1 MSFEMINEKYTGP
14 IMEIELG
21 KGDNTVKVGGET
33 CLPFYQ
39 FEGEVT
45 NKPKIA
51 MEIWDMEPEEWP
63 QAASEPFKDVI
74 GDPAAWAKKCVQEYG
89 ADIICLHLRSTD
101 PNEHD
106 VSAED
111 AVAKVKKVNEAIDVP
126 LIVWGTANPDKD
138 SEVLK
143 KVAEDCS
150 GENLIIG
157 PIEDVTH
164 KSIGAAVMGYGHT
177 AVASSPIDINL
188 AKQINILLENLGLP
202 LNKIMVDPTTGGLG
216 YGLEY
221 SYSVME
227 RIKLAAMT
235 FGDDKLQLPIINYVS
250 FDVWKCKEAKQP
262 VEEDPRLGDP
272 ERRAIMMETI
282 AATTYLMAGSNV
294 LVLRH
299 PETVRLVRQYIDLLV
314 EGGTA
319 QEVAPIQK
327 NLSEPEIDYASMSHE
342 PDLTIEEAKE
352 APKAEAKKEEAP
364 KEEAPKEEAKQEA
377 PQQEAKPEPAQE
389 KAEAQPAQEES
400 KQEAEPKEAAAAQPS
415 GEAAQPAVD
424 ESKLRAELEDKIRG
438 EVEAKLRREMEQKA
452 KAEAAEESAE
462 QKEEK
467 AKKAAE
473 EKAKKEA
480 EAREQ
485 EKEKLKAQLEKDEQE
500 IREKVRKAGTEQ
512 PGQKGPSFPE
522 KPEEQ
527 GPERILQTLRRI
539 HRWNG

>member
-1 MSFEMINEKYTGP
+1 
-14 IMEIELG
+14 
-21 KGDNTVKVGGET
+21 
-33 CLPFYQ
+33 
-39 FEGEVT
+39 
-45 NKPKIA
+45 
-51 MEIWDMEPEEWP
+51 
-63 QAASEPFKDVI
+63 
-74 GDPAAWAKKCVQEYG
+74 
-89 ADIICLHLRSTD
+89 LRSTD

-106 VSAED
+106 VSAAD

-202 LNKIMVDPTTGGLG
+202 LNKILIDPTTGGLG

-235 FGDDKLQLPIINYVS
+235 FGDDKLQLPIVNYVA

-282 AATTYLMAGSNV
+282 AATTYLMAGSNIMI
-294 LVLRH
+294 LRH
-299 PETVRLVRQYIDLLV
+299 PETVRLVRQYIELLV

-327 NLSEPEIDYASMSHE
+327 NLSEPDIDYASMSPE

-352 APKAEAKKEEAP
+352 APKAKKEEKP
-364 KEEAPKEEAKQEA
+364 KEEAPKEEAKEA
-377 PQQEAKPEPAQE
+377 PQEEAKAEPAQE
-389 KAEAQPAQEES
+389 KAEAQPAREEA
-400 KQEAEPKEAAAAQPS
+400 KQEAAPKEAAAAQPT
-415 GEAAQPAVD
+415 GETAQPAVD
-424 ESKLRAELEDKIRG
+424 ESKLRAELEDKIRA
-438 EVEAKLRREMEQKA
+438 EVEAKLRREMEEKA
-452 KAEAAEESAE
+452 KAEESPE

-485 EKEKLKAQLEKDEQE
+485 EKEKLRAQLEKDEKELRQ
-500 IREKVRKAGTEQ
+500 KVEKAGRDK
-512 PGQKGPSFPE
+512 PGQKAQSFPE
-522 KPEEQ
+522 KPEEE
-527 GPERILQTLRRI
+527 GPERILQALRLI
-539 HRWNG
+539 HKRVA

>member
-1 MSFEMINEKYTGP
+1 MSFEMIKEKYTGP

-21 KGDNTVKVGGET
+21 KGDNTVKTGGET

-51 MEIWDMEPEEWP
+51 MEIWDMDPEEWP
-63 QAASEPFKDVI
+63 DAAREPFKDVI

-106 VSAED
+106 VSAAD

-202 LNKIMVDPTTGGLG
+202 LNKILVDPTTGGLG

-235 FGDDKLQLPIINYVS
+235 FGDDKLQLPIINYVA

-272 ERRAIMMETI
+272 ERRAIMMETV
-282 AATTYLMAGSNV
+282 AATTYLMAGSNI
-294 LVLRH
+294 LILRH

-327 NLSEPEIDYASMSHE
+327 NLSEPEIDYVSMSPE
-342 PDLTIEEAKE
+342 PDLTVEEAKE
-352 APKAEAKKEEAP
+352 APKAEAKKEEAKAEAPKEETKEAPKEEAKEAPKAEAPKEEAP
-364 KEEAPKEEAKQEA
+364 KEEAPKEEAK
-377 PQQEAKPEPAQE
+377 
-389 KAEAQPAQEES
+389 AE
-400 KQEAEPKEAAAAQPS
+400 AAQPS
-415 GEAAQPAVD
+415 VD
-424 ESKLRAELEDKIRG
+424 ESKLRAELEGKIRA
-438 EVEAKLRREMEQKA
+438 EVEAKLRQEMESKA
-452 KAEAAEESAE
+452 KAEESAE

-480 EAREQ
+480 EAREK
-485 EKEKLKAQLEKDEQE
+485 EKEKLRAQLESDEKE
-500 IREKVRKAGTEQ
+500 IRNKVKKLRSEQ
-512 PGQKGPSFPE
+512 PGEEPPFTPE
-522 KPEEQ
+522 KPQES
-527 GPERILQTLRRI
+527 GPERILQVLRLI
-539 HRWNG
+539 HHRAA

>member
-1 MSFEMINEKYTGP
+1 MSFEMIKEKYTGP
-14 IMEIELG
+14 IKEIELG

-45 NKPKIA
+45 NRPKIA
-51 MEIWDMEPEEWP
+51 MEIWDMDPEEWP
-63 QAASEPFKDVI
+63 AAAREPFKDVI
-74 GDPAAWAKKCVQEYG
+74 GDPAAWAKECVQDYG
-89 ADIICLHLRSTD
+89 ADLICLHLRSTD

-138 SEVLK
+138 SVVLK

-202 LNKIMVDPTTGGLG
+202 LNKIVVDPTTGGLG

-235 FGDDKLQLPIINYVS
+235 FGDDKLQLPLINYIA

-262 VEEDPRLGDP
+262 VEEDPRIGDP

-282 AATTYLMAGSNV
+282 AATTYLMAGSNI
-294 LVLRH
+294 LILRH
-299 PETVRLVRQYIDLLV
+299 PETVRLVRQYIDLLL

-319 QEVAPIQK
+319 QDVAPIQK
-327 NLSEPEIDYASMSHE
+327 KLSEPEIDYVSMSPE

-364 KEEAPKEEAKQEA
+364 KEETKKEEAPKEEAKEKAPKEEA
-377 PQQEAKPEPAQE
+377 PKEEAKAEAPKEEPPKEEAKAEPAQE
-389 KAEAQPAQEES
+389 
-400 KQEAEPKEAAAAQPS
+400 AAQPS
-415 GEAAQPAVD
+415 VD
-424 ESKLRAELEDKIRG
+424 ESKLRAELEDKLRK
-438 EVEAKLRREMEQKA
+438 EMEEKLRRETESKA

-473 EKAKKEA
+473 EKARQEA
-480 EAREQ
+480 EAREK
-485 EKEKLKAQLEKDEQE
+485 EKEKLKAQLEKDEKE
-500 IREKVRKAGTEQ
+500 IREKVKKARKGQAGQEA
-512 PGQKGPSFPE
+512 PSFPE
-522 KPEEQ
+522 KPEEE
-527 GPERILQTLRRI
+527 GPERILRVLRQI
-539 HRWNG
+539 HSQAA

>member
-1 MSFEMINEKYTGP
+1 MSFEMIKEKYTGP

-63 QAASEPFKDVI
+63 DAAREPFKDVI

-106 VSAED
+106 VSPED

-126 LIVWGTANPDKD
+126 LIVWGTANADKD

-202 LNKIMVDPTTGGLG
+202 LNKILVDPTTGGLG

-235 FGDDKLQLPIINYVS
+235 FGDDKLQLPIINYVA

-294 LVLRH
+294 LILRH
-299 PETVRLVRQYIDLLV
+299 PETVRLVRQYIELLV

-327 NLSEPEIDYASMSHE
+327 NLSEPEIDYASMSPE

-352 APKAEAKKEEAP
+352 APKAKKEEAKAEAPKEEAKEAPKEKAPKEEAKAEAP
-364 KEEAPKEEAKQEA
+364 KEEAPKKEAPKEEAKAEA
-377 PQQEAKPEPAQE
+377 PKEEAKA
-389 KAEAQPAQEES
+389 
-400 KQEAEPKEAAAAQPS
+400 
-415 GEAAQPAVD
+415 EAAQPAVD
-424 ESKLRAELEDKIRG
+424 ESKLRAELEGKIRA
-438 EVEAKLRREMEQKA
+438 EMEAKLRQEMESKA
-452 KAEAAEESAE
+452 KAEESAE

-480 EAREQ
+480 EAREK
-485 EKEKLKAQLEKDEQE
+485 EKEKLRAQLESDEKE
-500 IREKVRKAGTEQ
+500 IRSKVKKLRSEQ
-512 PGQKGPSFPE
+512 SGQETPSTPE
-522 KPEEQ
+522 KPEES
-527 GPERILQTLRRI
+527 GPERILQVLRLI
-539 HRWNG
+539 HRRVA

>member
-1 MSFEMINEKYTGP
+1 MSFEMIKEKYTGP

-51 MEIWDMEPEEWP
+51 MEVWDLDPEEWP
-63 QAASEPFKDVI
+63 DAAREPFKDVI
-74 GDPAAWAKKCVQEYG
+74 GDPAAWAKKCVQDYG
-89 ADIICLHLRSTD
+89 ADLICLHLRSTD

-106 VSAED
+106 VSAKD

-202 LNKIMVDPTTGGLG
+202 LNKIVVDPTTGGLG

-235 FGDDKLQLPIINYVS
+235 FGDDKLQLPLINYIG

-282 AATTYLMAGSNV
+282 AATTYLMAGSNI
-294 LVLRH
+294 LILRH
-299 PETVRLVRQYIDLLV
+299 PETVRLVRQYIDLLL

-319 QEVAPIQK
+319 QDVAPIQK
-327 NLSEPEIDYASMSHE
+327 NLSEPEIDYFSMSPE

-352 APKAEAKKEEAP
+352 APKAEAKKKEAPKEEAKKEAP
-364 KEEAPKEEAKQEA
+364 KEEAPKEEAKAEA
-377 PQQEAKPEPAQE
+377 PKEEPPKEEVKAEPAQE
-389 KAEAQPAQEES
+389 
-400 KQEAEPKEAAAAQPS
+400 AAQPS
-415 GEAAQPAVD
+415 VD
-424 ESKLRAELEDKIRG
+424 ESKLRAELEDKLRK
-438 EVEAKLRREMEQKA
+438 EMEEKLRSEMESKA

-473 EKAKKEA
+473 EKARQEA
-480 EAREQ
+480 EAREK
-485 EKEKLKAQLEKDEQE
+485 EKEKLKAQLATDEKE
-500 IREKVRKAGTEQ
+500 IRKKVNKARKDQ
-512 PGQKGPSFPE
+512 PGQEAPSFPE
-522 KPEEQ
+522 KPEQE
-527 GPERILQTLRRI
+527 GPERILRVLRQI
-539 HRWNG
+539 HSRVA

>member
-1 MSFEMINEKYTGP
+1 MSFEMIKEKYTGP

-45 NKPKIA
+45 NKPKVA
-51 MEIWDMEPEEWP
+51 MEIWDMDPEEWP
-63 QAASEPFKDVI
+63 DAAREPFKDVI

-89 ADIICLHLRSTD
+89 ADLICLHLRSTD
-101 PNEHD
+101 PNEHN

-111 AVAKVKKVNEAIDVP
+111 AVATVKKVNEAIDVP

-202 LNKIMVDPTTGGLG
+202 LNKIVVDPTTGGLG

-235 FGDDKLQLPIINYVS
+235 FGDDKLQLPIINYIA

-272 ERRAIMMETI
+272 ERRAVMMETI
-282 AATTYLMAGSNV
+282 AATTYLTAGSNI
-294 LVLRH
+294 LILRH

-327 NLSEPEIDYASMSHE
+327 NLSEPEIDYASLSPE

-352 APKAEAKKEEAP
+352 APKAKAPKEEAPKEEAKEAPKEEAP
-364 KEEAPKEEAKQEA
+364 KEEAPKEEAKAAA
-377 PQQEAKPEPAQE
+377 PKE
-389 KAEAQPAQEES
+389 
-400 KQEAEPKEAAAAQPS
+400 EPKEEAKEAPKEEAPKEEAKAEAAQPS
-415 GEAAQPAVD
+415 VD
-424 ESKLRAELEDKIRG
+424 EGKLRAELEEKIRA
-438 EVEAKLRREMEQKA
+438 EVEGKLRREMEEKA
-452 KAEAAEESAE
+452 KAEESAE

-473 EKAKKEA
+473 EKARKEA
-480 EAREQ
+480 EAREK
-485 EKEKLKAQLEKDEQE
+485 EKEKLRAQLESDEQE
-500 IREKVRKAGTEQ
+500 IRKKVKKLRSEQ
-512 PGQKGPSFPE
+512 PGEEAPSAPE
-522 KPEEQ
+522 KPEES
-527 GPERILQTLRRI
+527 GPERILQELDLI
-539 HRWNG
+539 HHRTS